1 MQTCEEHNS
10 MPKNDID
17 KLDYNQGGVGR
28 HKCVVCAYNHGL
40 EDGKLNKK
48 ILGKAGYETCE
59 HGSQAPI
66 YRIESIHDNQKSS
79 QGRHKCLICAYEL
92 GFNRSL
98 ENTKISIINNKRTSG
113 TLKLNKQHKATK
125 TTNKI
130 RKKDYVEEQKYK
142 TLLGLMGEKLVVK
155 YLEQNNYTVKHISLT
170 DDGVGYDI
178 KAIKNGITKYIEVK
192 TTTKDFDTNFFISK
206 NELNF
211 MTKNS
216 NNYFLYRVY
225 NYDFTTN
232 NAEFDILCSEDI
244 KNKYTKDCISYK
256 IQINE

>member
-1 MQTCEEHNS
+1 MQICEQNNS
-10 MPKNDID
+10 MSKNDID
-17 KLDYNQGGVGR
+17 ELGYNQGGVGR
-28 HKCVVCAYNHGL
+28 HKCVICAYNYGL
-40 EDGKLNKK
+40 EDGQLHKNLLDKT
-48 ILGKAGYETCE
+48 GYETCE

-98 ENTKISIINNKRTSG
+98 EDTKTSIINNKRTSG
-113 TLKLNKQHKATK
+113 TLRFNKQHKATK

-130 RKKDYVEEQKYK
+130 RKKDYIEEQKYK

-155 YLEQNNYTVKHISLT
+155 HLEQDNYTVDHISLS
-170 DDGVGYDI
+170 DDTIGYDI
-178 KAIKNGITKYIEVK
+178 RAIKNGITQYIEVK
-192 TTTKDFDTNFFISK
+192 TTTKDFNTDFFISK

-211 MTKNS
+211 MTKNI

-225 NYDFTTN
+225 NYDFKTN
-232 NAEFDILCSEDI
+232 DAEFDIIHSEDI
-244 KNKYTKDCISYK
+244 KNNYTKDCISYK
-256 IQINE
+256 VQINE